1 VSISLAASFYREL
14 FEKYW
19 TEPCMKRSII
29 IAGRKTSIS
38 IEDAFWKGLR
48 EITAAKGIKVTDL
61 VAFIDKNRQQGNLS
75 SHVRL
80 FVLEY
85 YQTLAAS
92 SNAVE
97 QTASSSTAPISK

>member
-1 VSISLAASFYREL
+1 MSISLAASFYREL

-61 VAFIDKNRQQGNLS
+61 VATTWNMADRSGVSFS
-75 SHVRL
+75 
-80 FVLEY
+80 
-85 YQTLAAS
+85 AS
-92 SNAVE
+92 KIEAVSA
-97 QTASSSTAPISK
+97 QKATA